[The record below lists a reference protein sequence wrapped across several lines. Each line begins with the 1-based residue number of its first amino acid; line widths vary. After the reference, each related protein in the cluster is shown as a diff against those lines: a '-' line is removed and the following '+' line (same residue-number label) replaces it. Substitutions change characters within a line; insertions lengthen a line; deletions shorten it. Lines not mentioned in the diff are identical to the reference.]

1 MNGPMQAQ
9 QPPVDPNALPPIDN
23 WMSGLEAQQPAMP
36 QQQAPQTPQNYLPQQ
51 YMDRISGLDNQRDA
65 MMANTAGVFKKH
77 PILSALGG
85 FAAMGPV
92 GLALPL
98 LGGINQR
105 ERQME
110 VQKWYGDQRT
120 ALNNEFK
127 DVILPSINY
136 GTSAETAN
144 WYTQN
149 AANMGRVGMS
159 DGMGGIGAGMAGSDQ
174 GQGLAGGV
182 SAQGQMQPM
191 QFAGQLPT
199 MMSPETAG
207 HLMAQFGNL
216 YSKSQE
222 QGRQAGE
229 FNAEAPKR
237 QADVDKLRAEASKA
251 AAEGRAQDALGL
263 LRQAQVVS
271 EKALAEERRA
281 SAGLKDRTD
290 PNIRSGGGGNP
301 MAAQNAN
308 SQILQRQLGVI
319 DGRLKQIAGDKN
331 GRLGRIDPSNPN
343 FIEYNQLLKQRNAL
357 MQQMGGG
364 SRAANPTPPAKGG
377 TAFTPQQQEFLRKLG
392 IK

>member
-1 MNGPMQAQ
+1 MRRNQNIFGPTVQMNGPMQAQ

-281 SAGLKDRTD
+281 SADAWRRGPGRGNYA
-290 PNIRSGGGGNP
+290 PN
-301 MAAQNAN
+301 
-308 SQILQRQLGVI
+308 
-319 DGRLKQIAGDKN
+319 
-331 GRLGRIDPSNPN
+331 
-343 FIEYNQLLKQRNAL
+343 
-357 MQQMGGG
+357 
-364 SRAANPTPPAKGG
+364 PPAPNDTMLRMQYMGAKARGDEVTASRILEALSAGRSQVGGFGFGVPTVSPGKGTG
-377 TAFTPQQQEFLRKLG
+377 ASF
-392 IK
+392 